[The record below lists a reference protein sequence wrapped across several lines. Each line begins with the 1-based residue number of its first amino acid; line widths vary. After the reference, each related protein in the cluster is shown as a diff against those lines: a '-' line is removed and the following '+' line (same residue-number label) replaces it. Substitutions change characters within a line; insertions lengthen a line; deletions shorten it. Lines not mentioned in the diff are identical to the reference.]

1 MFPKPT
7 NKQVA
12 NKFYFSNKTVQNLKM
27 SESKQK
33 KIKDHGDACD
43 LKLKNY
49 DQKIGP
55 CFYTS
60 KQANVLT

>member
-1 MFPKPT
+1 
-7 NKQVA
+7 
-12 NKFYFSNKTVQNLKM
+12 M

-33 KIKDHGDACD
+33 KVKDHSDARD

-60 KQANVLT
+60 K